1 MRRDSEKTRQLSS
14 VSNLLSNQDES
25 FRFTLE
31 MQGTSSNPPNP
42 IWRTN
47 SFLNSLNFDT
57 ILWTAL
63 GEHLL
68 VIPPEED
75 PSSSLEVRES
85 ADGEEER
92 AFDAPGVETT
102 G

>member
-1 MRRDSEKTRQLSS
+1 M
-14 VSNLLSNQDES
+14 
-25 FRFTLE
+25 
-31 MQGTSSNPPNP
+31 
-42 IWRTN
+42 
-47 SFLNSLNFDT
+47 

-75 PSSSLEVRES
+75 PSSSLEVGEI

-92 AFDAPGVETT
+92 AFDAPGAETA